1 MENSDRLADKILQE
15 ELRRLNAHLPKARR
29 GLKELLTE
37 DPPSV
42 PTVDGKKIVM
52 KLDELKELTE
62 ALPDRAAVERV
73 KLPLVMLRRTELG
86 PGAFVILGD
95 KMEEFALSHVL
106 GTFEGSYEDF
116 KREWTTTKVFY
127 KPQVSELLRRFHSL
141 VVIGF
146 GISGDLS
153 R

>member
-1 MENSDRLADKILQE
+1 MENSNRLADTILQE

-29 GLKELLTE
+29 ALKELLTE
-37 DPPSV
+37 NPPSV

-52 KLDELKELTE
+52 KVDELKELAK
-62 ALPDRAAVERV
+62 ALPDEALERV

-86 PGAFVILGD
+86 PGSFVLLGD
-95 KMEEFALSHVL
+95 KMEEFALSRVL

-116 KREWTTTKVFY
+116 KREWTTVKVFY

-146 GISGDLS
+146 GIPGDLS

>member
-1 MENSDRLADKILQE
+1 MDDGDRFADTILQE
-15 ELRRLNAHLPKARR
+15 ELRKLNAHLPKARR
-29 GLKELLTE
+29 TLKELLTE

-52 KLDELKELTE
+52 KADELKEL
-62 ALPDRAAVERV
+62 AKSLPDQTVERV

-86 PGAFVILGD
+86 PGSFVLLGD
-95 KMEEFALSHVL
+95 KMEEFALSRVL

-116 KREWTTTKVFY
+116 KRESPTAKVFY

-146 GISGDLS
+146 GIPGDLS

>member
-1 MENSDRLADKILQE
+1 MENSEGLADKILKD

-29 GLKELLTE
+29 GLKELLSE

-52 KLDELKELTE
+52 NLDELKELAK
-62 ALPDRAAVERV
+62 ALPEQAMERV

-86 PGAFVILGD
+86 PGSFVLLGD
-95 KMEEFALSHVL
+95 KMEEFALSRVL
-106 GTFEGSYEDF
+106 GTFEGGYEDF
-116 KREWTTTKVFY
+116 KREWATAKVFY

-146 GISGDLS
+146 GIPGDLS
-153 R
+153 G